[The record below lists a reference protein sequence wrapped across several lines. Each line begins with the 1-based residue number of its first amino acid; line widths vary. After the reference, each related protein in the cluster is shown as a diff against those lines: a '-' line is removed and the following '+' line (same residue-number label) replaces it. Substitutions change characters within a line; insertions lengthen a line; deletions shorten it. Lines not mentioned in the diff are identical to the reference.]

1 MIKTLQNT
9 LKQDKERF
17 TVPKSVQDII
27 PIRRIWP
34 DGVFQFGSKYSKTL
48 RFSDINYAIASKE
61 DKTAMFLSYSE
72 LLNALDTGSTTKITI
87 NNKRLDRRNFEQE
100 ILIPPKGDD
109 LDGGRKE
116 YNAMLLDKVTDSSNS
131 VVQER
136 YITLSVHKKNVEE
149 ARAFFDRTVHDA
161 SSRLNHMDS
170 HCEEM
175 DAADR
180 LHILHDFYRVG
191 EESEFRFDLRENM
204 KNGRSFKDAICP
216 DSMEFKKDHFI
227 MGGKYGRVL
236 FLKEYASYIKD
247 SMINELTSLNRSLML
262 SIDIIPVPTDEA
274 VREMQNRLL
283 GVETNVTNWQRRQNA
298 NNNFSAV
305 VPYDL
310 EQQRK
315 ETREML
321 DDLTTRDQRMMFA
334 VVTLVHLADSKEE
347 LDSDMLQ
354 SSARTA
360 REAAVQ
366 TARYQQAAKAA
377 QATAQKASQ
386 AAGRALRAILS
397 AARSLAAAMMA
408 GGSTV
413 LSMVLVICLIGLL
426 IASPFGIFFSGEDS
440 GTGYTMPEAVTMLNT
455 EFTDRIEQIKA
466 ENSYDELDMDN
477 AGSAAM
483 VANWRDVLAV
493 YAVRTTTDASSPD
506 EVATLTEEK
515 LDILRQIFWE
525 MNEISYWL
533 ETVPG
538 GEDEEDTVILHI
550 RVAVKDHLQMA
561 EAYHFTTEQKK
572 LLEELMQPEY
582 EELFMR
588 LTGSYQDIAL
598 SDKEVA
604 EIMENLPADLSENRK
619 QVVLTAYQLLGKV
632 HYFWGGKSLIIGWDS
647 RWGMPMKVT
656 AEGSSTTGT
665 VRPFGLD
672 CSGMVDWVF
681 YNQSG
686 GQYVIGHGGGATAQ
700 HSYCTPIAWSDAQ
713 PGDLVFY
720 PGDSHVGIVCG
731 FDSGGNIMIIHCA
744 SGANNVVVTGKIGF
758 TSIGR
763 PEYFAD

>member
-1 MIKTLQNT
+1 MKKIKEKPTLSERIKEKTVSTPRELLHRGLDDGSERLRTQLRDTAQHGQADEYGGDAIEDTAARGLRRAEKELTRQRKKKPQEQPPEGGAPAADATEQKYSAIKAKDTYIGAQTETQVTVAAEPQRQGRRVFMEERGRKAARWQAEQKRAVSRRRIKTAQALHSDRGGSAMPDRMRSEQIPHI
-9 LKQDKERF
+9 KERAE
-17 TVPKSVQDII
+17 TSLPKPARKKHLPMERDIVSVS
-27 PIRRIWP
+27 PR
-34 DGVFQFGSKYSKTL
+34 SKKIADTAKTL
-48 RFSDINYAIASKE
+48 
-61 DKTAMFLSYSE
+61 
-72 LLNALDTGSTTKITI
+72 
-87 NNKRLDRRNFEQE
+87 
-100 ILIPPKGDD
+100 
-109 LDGGRKE
+109 
-116 YNAMLLDKVTDSSNS
+116 
-131 VVQER
+131 
-136 YITLSVHKKNVEE
+136 
-149 ARAFFDRTVHDA
+149 
-161 SSRLNHMDS
+161 
-170 HCEEM
+170 
-175 DAADR
+175 
-180 LHILHDFYRVG
+180 
-191 EESEFRFDLRENM
+191 ESAQ
-204 KNGRSFKDAICP
+204 KQ
-216 DSMEFKKDHFI
+216 
-227 MGGKYGRVL
+227 
-236 FLKEYASYIKD
+236 
-247 SMINELTSLNRSLML
+247 
-262 SIDIIPVPTDEA
+262 A
-274 VREMQNRLL
+274 V
-283 GVETNVTNWQRRQNA
+283 
-298 NNNFSAV
+298 
-305 VPYDL
+305 
-310 EQQRK
+310 
-315 ETREML
+315 
-321 DDLTTRDQRMMFA
+321 
-334 VVTLVHLADSKEE
+334 
-347 LDSDMLQ
+347 MLQ

-408 GGSTV
+408 GGSTA

-426 IASPFGIFFSGEDS
+426 IESPFGIFFSGEDS
-440 GTGYTMPEAVTMLNT
+440 GTGYTMPEAVTMLNA

-493 YAVRTTTDASSPD
+493 YAVQTTTDAASPD

-515 LDILRQIFWE
+515 LDILRQIFWD

-533 ETVPG
+533 ETISG

-561 EAYHFTTEQKK
+561 DEYRFNAEQHK

-582 EELFMR
+582 QELFAA
-588 LTGSYQDIAL
+588 LTGSYQDIEL
-598 SDKEVA
+598 SPDEVA
-604 EIMENLPADLSENRK
+604 KIMENLPADLSEARRE
-619 QVVLTAYQLLGKV
+619 VVLTAYQLLGRV
-632 HYFWGGKSLIIGWDS
+632 HYFWGGKSLVIGWDS
-647 RWGMPMKVT
+647 RWGMPMEVT

-700 HSYCTPIAWSDAQ
+700 HSYCTPIDWSDAQ

-731 FDSGGNIMIIHCA
+731 FDGNGNVLIIHCA
-744 SGANNVVVTGKIGF
+744 SSENNVVVTGKSGF

>member
-1 MIKTLQNT
+1 MEKIKEKPALSERVKEKAVSAPKELLRKVLDDGSERLRTQLRDTAQQGRRDEYGGDAIEDT
-9 LKQDKERF
+9 AASGLHRAEKELLKQRKKKNTEQ
-17 TVPKSVQDII
+17 S
-27 PIRRIWP
+27 
-34 DGVFQFGSKYSKTL
+34 
-48 RFSDINYAIASKE
+48 ASP
-61 DKTAMFLSYSE
+61 
-72 LLNALDTGSTTKITI
+72 
-87 NNKRLDRRNFEQE
+87 Q
-100 ILIPPKGDD
+100 GD
-109 LDGGRKE
+109 
-116 YNAMLLDKVTDSSNS
+116 ASAPSSNS
-131 VVQER
+131 DVPPVIRIRE
-136 YITLSVHKKNVEE
+136 TDA
-149 ARAFFDRTVHDA
+149 ARARAPSPPVREQARQAAMKQAVKTKNAYISAQGETAVTSAPESQRQGQQTFIQEQGRKASRQQAKRRRAERRFRHQDDLRGDSLRTEGFKPTSRGRIKERGGIQQPKKHQLPEPKTPNYAAGIVPKAREGSKSAVLSAEQAVRSSTVHA
-161 SSRLNHMDS
+161 T
-170 HCEEM
+170 
-175 DAADR
+175 AAGT
-180 LHILHDFYRVG
+180 H
-191 EESEFRFDLRENM
+191 
-204 KNGRSFKDAICP
+204 A
-216 DSMEFKKDHFI
+216 
-227 MGGKYGRVL
+227 
-236 FLKEYASYIKD
+236 
-247 SMINELTSLNRSLML
+247 
-262 SIDIIPVPTDEA
+262 
-274 VREMQNRLL
+274 
-283 GVETNVTNWQRRQNA
+283 
-298 NNNFSAV
+298 
-305 VPYDL
+305 
-310 EQQRK
+310 
-315 ETREML
+315 
-321 DDLTTRDQRMMFA
+321 
-334 VVTLVHLADSKEE
+334 
-347 LDSDMLQ
+347 
-354 SSARTA
+354 A
-360 REAAVQ
+360 REAAMQ
-366 TARYQQAAKAA
+366 MAKRQQMTKAA
-377 QATAQKASQ
+377 ETATQKTAQ
-386 AAGRALRAILS
+386 AAGRALRSII
-397 AARSLAAAMMA
+397 AAAQSLLAAIAA

-413 LSMVLVICLIGLL
+413 VAMVLVICLIGLL
-426 IASPFGIFFSGEDS
+426 IVSPFGIFFSGEDS
-440 GTGYTMPEAVTMLNT
+440 GTGYTMPEAVSVLNG
-455 EFTDRIEQIKA
+455 EFAARIEQIKA
-466 ENSYDELDMDN
+466 ENPYDELDMDN

-483 VANWRDVLAV
+483 ISNWRDVLAF

-515 LDILRQIFWE
+515 LDILRQIFWD

-533 ETVPG
+533 ETVPDG
-538 GEDEEDTVILHI
+538 KDEEDTVILHI

-731 FDSGGNIMIIHCA
+731 FDSSGNIMVIHCA
-744 SGANNVVVTGKIGF
+744 SSANNVVVTGKIGF

>member
-1 MIKTLQNT
+1 MEKIKEKPTLGERV
-9 LKQDKERF
+9 KEKA
-17 TVPKSVQDII
+17 VSAPK
-27 PIRRIWP
+27 
-34 DGVFQFGSKYSKTL
+34 
-48 RFSDINYAIASKE
+48 
-61 DKTAMFLSYSE
+61 E
-72 LLNALDTGSTTKITI
+72 LLRKGLDDGSE
-87 NNKRLDRRNFEQE
+87 RLRTQLRDTAQQGRRDEYGGDAIEDTAARGLRRAEKELTRQRKKKQQEQ
-100 ILIPPKGDD
+100 PPE
-109 LDGGRKE
+109 GG
-116 YNAMLLDKVTDSSNS
+116 AP
-131 VVQER
+131 
-136 YITLSVHKKNVEE
+136 
-149 ARAFFDRTVHDA
+149 
-161 SSRLNHMDS
+161 
-170 HCEEM
+170 
-175 DAADR
+175 AADATEQKPSAIKR
-180 LHILHDFYRVG
+180 KDTTSAGSQPQSAAER
-191 EESEFRFDLRENM
+191 
-204 KNGRSFKDAICP
+204 GRQQA
-216 DSMEFKKDHFI
+216 
-227 MGGKYGRVL
+227 
-236 FLKEYASYIKD
+236 
-247 SMINELTSLNRSLML
+247 
-262 SIDIIPVPTDEA
+262 
-274 VREMQNRLL
+274 
-283 GVETNVTNWQRRQNA
+283 RQNA
-298 NNNFSAV
+298 AQKAAKV
-305 VPYDL
+305 
-310 EQQRK
+310 K
-315 ETREML
+315 
-321 DDLTTRDQRMMFA
+321 TRDTYIGAQTETQVTVAAEPQRQGQRVFMEERGRKVARWQAEQKRA
-334 VVTLVHLADSKEE
+334 VSRRQVKTAQALPSDRDGSAMPDRKRSAQAPRIKERTMSSLPKSARKDLLAVERDIVSAPLHSRKMADTAKTLESAQKQAA
-347 LDSDMLQ
+347 MLQ
-354 SSARTA
+354 SNAHAA

-366 TARYQQAAKAA
+366 TTRYQQAAKAV

-386 AAGRALRAILS
+386 TAGRALRAILS

-426 IASPFGIFFSGEDS
+426 VASPFGIFFSGEDS

-466 ENSYDELDMDN
+466 ENPHDELDMDN

-483 VANWRDVLAV
+483 ISNWRDVLAV

-533 ETVPG
+533 ETISG

-604 EIMENLPADLSENRK
+604 EIMKKLPADLSEARRE
-619 QVVLTAYQLLGKV
+619 VVLTAYQLLGRV
-632 HYFWGGKSLIIGWDS
+632 HYFWGGKSLVIGWDS
-647 RWGMPMKVT
+647 RWGMPMEVT

-700 HSYCTPIAWSDAQ
+700 HSYCTPIDWSDAQ

-720 PGDSHVGIVCG
+720 PEDSHVGIVCG
-731 FDSGGNIMIIHCA
+731 FDGSGNVLIIHCA
-744 SGANNVVVTGKIGF
+744 SSENNVVVTGKSGF